1 MNAERK
7 SIHGILPNTDLSYY
21 AFFISQGKKD
31 CRSNNSANPHTK
43 CVKKMSNLF

>member
-21 AFFISQGKKD
+21 DTPFFLKEKKIAD
-31 CRSNNSANPHTK
+31 LIIRRIHTQN
-43 CVKKMSNLF
+43 VYV